1 MIKKCNENVIKEFKD
16 CKNVLSALGDE
27 TRQAIIVYMMINC
40 DGKGFRACELSDK
53 VSASRTAISHHLKVL
68 KENNVVDM
76 RKEGTKNYYY
86 INKESSSLKTL
97 IRFFKD
103 LEEYIK

>member
-1 MIKKCNENVIKEFKD
+1 MIKKSNENVIKEFKD
-16 CKNVLSALGDE
+16 CKNVFSALGDK

-40 DGKGFRACELSDK
+40 DGKGFRVGELSDK

>member
-1 MIKKCNENVIKEFKD
+1 MKKKCNENVIKEFKD

-27 TRQAIIVYMMINC
+27 TRQAIIIYMTINY
-40 DGKGFRACELSDK
+40 DGNGFRVGELSDK

-76 RKEGTKNYYY
+76 RKEGTKNCYY

-97 IRFFKD
+97 INLFKD